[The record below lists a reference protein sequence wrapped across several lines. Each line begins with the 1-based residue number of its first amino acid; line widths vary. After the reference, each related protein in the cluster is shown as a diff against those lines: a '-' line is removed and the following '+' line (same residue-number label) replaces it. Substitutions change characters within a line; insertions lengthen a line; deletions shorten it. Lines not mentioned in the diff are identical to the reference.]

1 MIKHVT
7 QQEIDKAVAEIQASG
22 KNYSMINSEL
32 KLYVQWEWVG
42 IVIVRG
48 KVSVW
53 DDYRR
58 YEEPPREEVIN
69 HMIDIMNWWAA
80 YYPSEEIAV
89 NLSKMTFSMDS
100 SNISFQNGVY
110 RQKHPIQV
118 HVNIPLMD
126 SYAEIT
132 IDGITGESIEDLRT
146 KLRRINNERGLYM
159 QRA

>member
-1 MIKHVT
+1 MIKYVT
-7 QQEIDKAVAEIQASG
+7 QQEIDEAVAKIAASAR
-22 KNYSMINSEL
+22 NYTMINSEL

-42 IVIVRG
+42 IVIVKG

-53 DDYRR
+53 DEYRR
-58 YEEPPREEVIN
+58 YDEAPREEVIN

-80 YYPSEEIAV
+80 YYPNEEITV
-89 NLSKMTFSMDS
+89 NLSKMTFSMNS
-100 SNISFQNGVY
+100 SNISFKDGVY

-146 KLRRINNERGLYM
+146 KIRMIDNERGLYM